1 MVIDAERLAAA
12 AAIVEALGAGD
23 AAIARLR
30 EQWPQWRVLL
40 CADDDIPARLPPA
53 FDASGF
59 RLYLIGSGEHCLT
72 LTRDA
77 ANAIGFVVATV
88 SES

>member
-1 MVIDAERLAAA
+1 MIDAGHLAAA

-40 CADDDIPARLPPA
+40 CADDDIPARLAPA
-53 FDASGF
+53 FEATGF
-59 RLYLIGSGEHCLT
+59 KLYLIGSGEHCLT
-72 LTRDA
+72 LTRDPA
-77 ANAIGFVVATV
+77 SAIGFVVATV